1 MKDTTNDTT
10 RIRTGRAL
18 AALLAADGLVH
29 LCWATGLTW
38 PAPDARTLSLAVLGS
53 EVSFGPPVVL
63 PLAALTLTGAAAVLA
78 HAHGRGGRP
87 ARLVTAAVAAG
98 LAVRGLAGLGWAA
111 GLLPT
116 PADGPD
122 ATQEALLAVFR
133 SLRTLRDPETLYGWV
148 RSIAVREAV
157 RTARRASRDRPAEL
171 ADVPARDDPQLAADI
186 EDVLPR
192 LSPAHRAVLVLRDV
206 EGLDEESAATLLGVP
221 PGTAKSRL
229 HRARTS
235 FRKAWSA

>member
-1 MKDTTNDTT
+1 MRPAPGSPAAGSLTPAARD
-10 RIRTGRAL
+10 RGVAL
-18 AALLAADGLVH
+18 ARAA
-29 LCWATGLTW
+29 
-38 PAPDARTLSLAVLGS
+38 
-53 EVSFGPPVVL
+53 
-63 PLAALTLTGAAAVLA
+63 
-78 HAHGRGGRP
+78 RGGDTLALHDLLDHLTP
-87 ARLVTAAVAAG
+87 YVARICHPIAL
-98 LAVRGLAGLGWAA
+98 
-111 GLLPT
+111 
-116 PADGPD
+116 ADGPD
-122 ATQEALLAVFR
+122 AAQEALLAVFR
-133 SLRTLRDPETLYGWV
+133 SLRALRDPETLYGWV

-186 EDVLPR
+186 ADVLAR

-206 EGLDEESAATLLGVP
+206 EGLDEESAAALLGVP